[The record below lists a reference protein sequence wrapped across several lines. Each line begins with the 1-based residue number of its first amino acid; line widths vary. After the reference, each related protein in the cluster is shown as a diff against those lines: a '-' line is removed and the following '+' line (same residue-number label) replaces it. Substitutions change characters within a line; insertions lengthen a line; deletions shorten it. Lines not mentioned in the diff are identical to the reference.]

1 MFPAGLP
8 GIALLV
14 LRNCIAFALGGSA
27 FPSGWQHAAYL
38 LLLSMLCFGL
48 FTPVVCGIAIAAI
61 LFNLA
66 HSPAVSSANIVVL
79 ALSTLSLALLGP
91 GAFSIDARM
100 FGRRIL
106 ISSASSNPGA
116 GEQK

>member
-8 GIALLV
+8 GVALLV
-14 LRNCIAFALGGSA
+14 LRNCIAFALAGSA

-66 HSPAVSSANIVVL
+66 HSPAANIVVL

-91 GAFSIDARM
+91 GAFSIDGRM

-106 ISSASSNPGA
+106 ISTASSNPA
-116 GEQK
+116 DGEQK